1 MITGKHVSLESY
13 MHGVDVDLVLV
24 VHPIEN
30 QIITREYLKTARY
43 NST

>member
-1 MITGKHVSLESY
+1 MITGKHVSLEPY

-30 QIITREYLKTARY
+30 QIITTEYFKDCKV
-43 NST
+43 